1 MQAPLMISQFQEFI
15 IDVSGSSESA
25 WTILG
30 SALLPS
36 LNSSKVSLSSLFLSI
51 WSNIFSTR
59 FCGVFSS
66 SAFDCWPCEKKLG
79 IICRKLQH
87 GDSQFLWILTPLL
100 SMNLVDRSWCCAL
113 WGDELSIWVGLV
125 LSVTNI
131 GTWLNDFSTDW
142 KYKIIIF
149 DSLRT
154 LCIRILILASPSSND
169 VHRLCINTLN
179 QSLPLFL
186 FTT

>member
-66 SAFDCWPCEKKLG
+66 SAFDCWPNVPVHHLKG
-79 IICRKLQH
+79 H
-87 GDSQFLWILTPLL
+87 H
-100 SMNLVDRSWCCAL
+100 DRSTNPVKRNLGVKIA
-113 WGDELSIWVGLV
+113 GLK
-125 LSVTNI
+125 N
-131 GTWLNDFSTDW
+131 
-142 KYKIIIF
+142 
-149 DSLRT
+149 
-154 LCIRILILASPSSND
+154 LILLTVMLGLWEKYRYSFD
-169 VHRLCINTLN
+169 KLLLQYCT
-179 QSLPLFL
+179 SLVE
-186 FTT
+186 